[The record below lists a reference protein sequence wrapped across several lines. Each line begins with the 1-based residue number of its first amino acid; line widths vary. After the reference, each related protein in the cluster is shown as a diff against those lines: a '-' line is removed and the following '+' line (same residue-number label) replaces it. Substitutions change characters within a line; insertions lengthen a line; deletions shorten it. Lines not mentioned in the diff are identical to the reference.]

1 MAHYETRLL
10 IDALLFEN
18 GHLRRTQHIL
28 NVYALTKAIGQA
40 QRLSAQEQRIVQAA
54 AILHDIAIGP
64 CKAKYGDAEPQHQQ
78 QIAAP
83 LVWQFLDR
91 AGYAEC
97 DWTRIVELVEKHH
110 EYDEIDGPDFQTLVE
125 ADLIANV
132 YESEDACA
140 KAKEVQPLFQ
150 TATGKALLSAIISH
164 VQSLQDDD
172 ADDI

>member
-1 MAHYETRLL
+1 M
-10 IDALLFEN
+10 
-18 GHLRRTQHIL
+18 
-28 NVYALTKAIGQA
+28 
-40 QRLSAQEQRIVQAA
+40 QAA

>member
-1 MAHYETRLL
+1 MAHDETRLL

-28 NVYALTKAIGQA
+28 KVYALTKAIGQA

-64 CKAKYGDAEPQHQQ
+64 SKAKYGDAEPQHQQ

-91 AGYAEC
+91 AGYGEC
-97 DWTRIVELVEKHH
+97 DRTRIVDLVETLH
-110 EYDEIDGPDFQTLVE
+110 EYGEIDGPEFQALVE